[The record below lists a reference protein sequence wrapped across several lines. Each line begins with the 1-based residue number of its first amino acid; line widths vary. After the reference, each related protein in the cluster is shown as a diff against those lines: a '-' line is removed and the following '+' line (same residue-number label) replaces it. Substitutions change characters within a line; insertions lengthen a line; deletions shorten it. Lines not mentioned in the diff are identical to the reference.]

1 MSRRKLRLRTDDL
14 KELRVKLVAIWCTSR
29 SHMAKAKLSKIRI
42 TTSQSK
48 LLPLRRRIRR
58 VRVASCADLLIIGQ
72 RSVQI
77 TKEEDL
83 NLSRRLQTW
92 LYPALEVELVG
103 TIIYPMLFQCS
114 NLLFGGLI
122 LVQMFMC
129 VLMSLYFFSYQITQ
143 NSSVR
148 MENGSHASVHGVGT
162 VDLKLTSEKIMQLKN
177 MQHAPSIN
185 KNLVSGSPFV

>member
-29 SHMAKAKLSKIRI
+29 SHMAKAELSKIRI

-48 LLPLRRRIRR
+48 LLPLRRRRMR

-148 MENGSHASVHGVGT
+148 MGNGSHASVHGVGT